1 MAARRPVH
9 TFKATGDETGDAYT
23 LFQLRGPGGL
33 ATPMHRHENEEEG
46 FYIVDGQVT
55 IFADSAENQL
65 GPGGFAFVPR
75 GTTHAFRLD
84 STQATLL
91 LLISPGNAGHESMF
105 REMGEPAAQPE
116 LPAPPRRSI
125 RGPWPRSPSD
135 TGRSSSGRR
144 LCPDLAPSRV
154 RRDSPGFWSTIRT
167 TVIWGGPDYAGSV
180 ERINGD
186 VARRVRSQHLNHDD
200 GLITMALATR
210 GTNFCKDDVVRYE
223 WELPKELGI
232 NITVHVA
239 MDRFGYTKMQ
249 LRRLKEMDL
258 LYPNTTYIHSSHLL
272 DDEWQMVVDSGGN
285 VSLAPQ
291 IELQMGHGWAPAA
304 PAAKMG
310 IPVPVVGRGD
320 HRAVRSVHADARHL
334 RFGAGAPSPGRVGRG
349 SRRQR
354 ADHSATGWR
363 GTQWRWLQSADMLM

>member
-1 MAARRPVH
+1 
-9 TFKATGDETGDAYT
+9 
-23 LFQLRGPGGL
+23 
-33 ATPMHRHENEEEG
+33 MHRHENEEEG

-200 GLITMALATR
+200 GLITMGSR
-210 GTNFCKDDVVRYE
+210 N
-223 WELPKELGI
+223 
-232 NITVHVA
+232 
-239 MDRFGYTKMQ
+239 
-249 LRRLKEMDL
+249 
-258 LYPNTTYIHSSHLL
+258 
-272 DDEWQMVVDSGGN
+272 
-285 VSLAPQ
+285 
-291 IELQMGHGWAPAA
+291 
-304 PAAKMG
+304 
-310 IPVPVVGRGD
+310 
-320 HRAVRSVHADARHL
+320 ARHELLQGRRRPL
-334 RFGAGAPSPGRVGRG
+334 RMGAAQGTRHQHHGPRRDGPLRVHQDAAAQAEGDGPPLPEHDLHPLIAPS
-349 SRRQR
+349 RR
-354 ADHSATGWR
+354 
-363 GTQWRWLQSADMLM
+363 